1 VFLDIGL
8 PGMSGYEVARTLRDS
23 PQLAGVTLIAFTGY
37 GQDDD
42 RRRVLEAGFDHH
54 LVKPAEE
61 AELARIIDS
70 LPVRA

>member
-1 VFLDIGL
+1 
-8 PGMSGYEVARTLRDS
+8 M
-23 PQLAGVTLIAFTGY
+23 TLIAFTGY

-54 LVKPAEE
+54 LVKPAEA